1 MKGLSI
7 PSAAL
12 VLLIALSLS
21 TCSDDATNP
30 NDLGGDTNLELTQ
43 VGQLFPISLS
53 SPDNPGSVLSDLKDS
68 IVITRNDGG
77 IVTFHAVVAVD
88 TAFVRGLETE
98 LGIATLNADLR
109 HAILETY
116 VNRFNVVVDS
126 TDKNNITLT
135 TDARLKVTSE
145 GIQEFVSS
153 GGDLSR
159 PFTIVKYNANVGDT
173 WTFTNQEGI
182 AVTRTVAYKSTTDDY
197 QIGFWYLKVIKVEET
212 KEDPVME
219 KITYV
224 TNHKYG
230 LVGVEATTKTGKQL
244 KVIVFPP
251 TL

>member
-1 MKGLSI
+1 MKRPSI
-7 PSAAL
+7 LSAAL
-12 VLLIALSLS
+12 ALLLGLLLP
-21 TCSDDATNP
+21 TCSEDEANP
-30 NDLGGDTNLELTQ
+30 NDLGGETNLELTE
-43 VGQLFPISLS
+43 VGQEFPISLQ

-77 IVTFHAVVAVD
+77 IVTFHAVLTLD
-88 TAFVRGLETE
+88 TAFTRGLVEE
-98 LGIATLNADLR
+98 LGIATLNGDLR

-116 VNRFNVVVDS
+116 VKRFNAVVDS

-135 TDARLKVTSE
+135 ADAQLKVTSE

-153 GGDLSR
+153 KGDLTR

-173 WTFTNQEGI
+173 YTATNSDGI

-197 QIGFWYLKVIKVEET
+197 QIGFWYLKVIKVDET
-212 KEDPVME
+212 KEDPLME

-230 LVGVEATTKTGKQL
+230 LVGVEATTKNGKQL
-244 KVIVFPP
+244 KLTVFPP